1 MNWKLIFN
9 PFSKFTEQQLL
20 WVGILATFAGCI
32 IGSYFQV
39 VFDGALDVHPI
50 SEITF
55 WEGMKILLIDI
66 FSVVL
71 LLFILGKIIN
81 SKTRIIDILN
91 TVLISRIPLYI
102 LGIFANNSK
111 MNEIT
116 ETLIEN
122 IDHPEKM
129 QLQTSDM
136 MIMMIF
142 SVFSLLFLAYHI
154 VLLVFGFKT
163 ATNTKKWQHFVLF
176 TLILLIAE
184 MLSKFLLTFL

>member
-20 WVGILATFAGCI
+20 WVGILATFAGCT
-32 IGSYFQV
+32 IGYYFQV
-39 VFDGALDVHPI
+39 VFDGALDVHSI